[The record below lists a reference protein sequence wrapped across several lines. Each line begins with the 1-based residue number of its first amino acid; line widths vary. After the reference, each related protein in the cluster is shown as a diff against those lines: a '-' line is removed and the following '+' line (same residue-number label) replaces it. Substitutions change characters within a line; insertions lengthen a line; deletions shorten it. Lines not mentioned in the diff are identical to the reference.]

1 MTPLQWTKWIAGAL
15 LVLVAVMFT
24 VQNSSR
30 LADLSLDLG
39 FWAVHLER
47 PLPLVYLL
55 WGTLVGGFLAGFG
68 WSAAMRAAD
77 DRRARELEGMAERA
91 KFNANPR
98 GGSDWAG

>member
-47 PLPLVYLL
+47 PLLSLIHI
-55 WGTLVGGFLAGFG
+55 
-68 WSAAMRAAD
+68 
-77 DRRARELEGMAERA
+77 
-91 KFNANPR
+91 
-98 GGSDWAG
+98 